1 MYIWLNLG
9 YIKNMKNK
17 QIVIGPATLEFLRR
31 LAANGERA
39 QERIDMGRCPKG
51 DVARAELDHRAA
63 DRMFNLNEAFE
74 KDKINPL
81 VGLI

>member
-9 YIKNMKNK
+9 SIKNMKNK

-31 LAANGERA
+31 LAAIGEYA

-51 DVARAELDHRAA
+51 DVAMARTHGAA
-63 DRMFNLNEAFE
+63 DQMFNLYEAFE